1 MRQLQIRLLMRAH
14 GLTEAQAQAIAALIW
29 GAAQ

>member
-1 MRQLQIRLLMRAH
+1 MRHLQIKFLMRVH

-29 GAAQ
+29 GAP